1 MLQTNARQM
10 ILRSRACRR
19 APRLRKRVTRCVRL
33 FSPLASLLP
42 SNSHLPLLFLA
53 FLSSSFPF
61 TNTHEIFYSFG
72 SLFAP
77 LLPLSLFE
85 SSPKARNVVSAFL
98 ECVFPFFSEHGGRM
112 GFRVSGPAIQLLFEK
127 RLKFVNTL

>member
-1 MLQTNARQM
+1 MYIGARHDYESASHAASGSFLP
-10 ILRSRACRR
+10 LRLS
-19 APRLRKRVTRCVRL
+19 
-33 FSPLASLLP
+33 
-42 SNSHLPLLFLA
+42 SHLPLLFLA